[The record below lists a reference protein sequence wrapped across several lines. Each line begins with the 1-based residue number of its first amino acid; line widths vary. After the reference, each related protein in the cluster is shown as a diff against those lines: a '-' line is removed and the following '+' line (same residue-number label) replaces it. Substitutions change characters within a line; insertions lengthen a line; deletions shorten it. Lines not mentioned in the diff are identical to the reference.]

1 MKKRFVVTGFALGA
15 AAILAS
21 SLVNSV
27 NSQANVITIGGYDG
41 QTDTAII
48 SELITKFVKPKLA
61 ADGIDVKYVPTA
73 DFGKAI
79 VNQLSS
85 GTAPDLF
92 YLEDFAAQGLI
103 ATGKIL
109 PLNGLVNTKD
119 FLPSL
124 NKVFS
129 QGGKQYGVA
138 KDFNTL
144 VLYYNKDLFDQAKV
158 AYPDDN
164 DTWTDFATK
173 TTAVQK
179 ALGTG
184 FYGTCFP
191 SEYARFGAFAAS
203 TGWKPIVSGRTTLNA
218 NFKRA
223 FTFYTDLVKA
233 KVAIKPSVISA
244 GWGGDCIKSGKVATA
259 FEGGWALGFLRDN
272 APNLKYG
279 TTRLPVDPVSGKR
292 GNLIYTV
299 AWAIN
304 SGVKNKAAAVK
315 VFNALTSVEAQQY
328 ILRSGLALPS
338 RISLQDDPFL
348 KGTSVEQ
355 VAFKNVFKGASDG
368 NAVPFAPDKYGGD
381 WFRGIDEAL
390 NAVMDGTKT
399 VEQAL
404 KDAQANINKVMGK

>member
-1 MKKRFVVTGFALGA
+1 MNKKLVAFGLAAIGA
-15 AAILAS
+15 AAVVGSTA
-21 SLVNSV
+21 VKG
-27 NSQANVITIGGYDG
+27 QDNVITIGGYDG
-41 QTDTAII
+41 QTDTAIVQ
-48 SELITKFVKPKLA
+48 ELIQKFVAPKLQ
-61 ADGIDVKYVPTA
+61 ADGVTVKYVPTA
-73 DFGKAI
+73 EFGKTI
-79 VNQLSS
+79 VTQLSG

-103 ATGKIL
+103 ASGKIL

-129 QGGKQYGVA
+129 QGGKQYGIA

-164 DTWTDFATK
+164 DTWNDFSKKITD
-173 TTAVQK
+173 VQK
-179 ALGTG
+179 ALGNG

-191 SEYARFGAFAAS
+191 SEYSRFGAFAAA
-203 TGWKPIVSGRTTLNA
+203 TGWKPIVSGRTILDNR
-218 NFKRA
+218 FKSA
-223 FTFYTDLVKA
+223 FKWYTDLVKSG
-233 KVAIKPSVISA
+233 VAIKPSKISA

-259 FEGGWALGFLRDN
+259 FEGGWALGFLRDQ

-279 TTRLPVDPVSGKR
+279 TTLLPKDPASGKR

-304 SGVKNKAAAVK
+304 GGTKNKAAAVK
-315 VFNALTSVEAQQY
+315 VFNALTSVEAQQF

-338 RISLQDDPFL
+338 RVSLQDDPYL
-348 KGTSVEQ
+348 KGDKVEQ
-355 VAFKNVFKGASDG
+355 VAFRNVFKGASDG
-368 NAVPFAPDKYGGD
+368 NAVPFAPDKFGGD
-381 WFRGIDEAL
+381 WFRGIDENL
-390 NAVMDGTKT
+390 SAVMDGQKS
-399 VEQAL
+399 VDRAV
-404 KDAQANINKVMGK
+404 KDAQNAINRVMSN